1 MKQVVEMLEREV
13 EDLTMPPK
21 PSLYPGGEEELDL
34 KLDQTSTSHYDS
46 ECANTLN
53 QVLRHLDTRKALE
66 ALLGL
71 QLLVQASPQLVSLK
85 DVHRRSDR
93 SIEMVRRMGNVV
105 FNGEESRSRASSSSL
120 HGDSGCRRLRLIAD
134 RCSSRGYRCGCAKV
148 DGAQS
153 SLR

>member
-1 MKQVVEMLEREV
+1 
-13 EDLTMPPK
+13 
-21 PSLYPGGEEELDL
+21 
-34 KLDQTSTSHYDS
+34 
-46 ECANTLN
+46 
-53 QVLRHLDTRKALE
+53 
-66 ALLGL
+66 
-71 QLLVQASPQLVSLK
+71 
-85 DVHRRSDR
+85 RSDR